1 MERMVSGIKPTG
13 RLHLGNYI
21 GAISQFIKYQE
32 EYELFIFIANLHAI
46 TVPIE
51 APTAPNFHI
60 KHAFIIKFLI

>member
-32 EYELFIFIANLHAI
+32 EY
-46 TVPIE
+46 
-51 APTAPNFHI
+51 
-60 KHAFIIKFLI
+60 